1 MNCIGTYDGTIFYN
15 PANKFCIVSV
25 KTADQS
31 VPAEARSNRRYKDH
45 LIRFTAVG
53 YEIPRTDAV
62 ELELDGEWTKGKY
75 GVQLQVEQW
84 REIVPRTKN
93 GVEGYLASGLIKG
106 IGPKTAADIVERFGV
121 ATLDI
126 LEHQPERLL
135 EIRGITENKLE
146 DIRASYAENRMLQGI
161 MTLLAPFK
169 ITPKTA
175 LKIYQYFGPTSVEIL
190 EKSPFELCQ
199 ISGFGFRRVDAIV
212 QKSGGDL
219 HDPMRIKGAVFC
231 ALDEGKSKRGHLYI
245 SSEELEKSALKLL
258 NEKIPVPEL
267 RLHQQEV
274 RDMMQEMILNGA
286 IVSVKDNIYLPRV
299 FAQED
304 ETARR
309 IAQRLVAQMP
319 VEHIAPVLEQ
329 VKVEMGLRLS
339 AQQEAAVYAAFRH
352 GLSVITGSPGTGKT
366 TVLRTILEVY
376 RRLHP
381 DGKIALMAPT
391 GRASRR
397 MSESTGFEDARTL
410 HSGLGLTSEEDE
422 GSRNRKS
429 EPLSA
434 DLIIVDE
441 FSMVDMWLF
450 FVLISKVKNG
460 ARVVFI
466 GDPDQ
471 IPSVGPG
478 NVFKEMI
485 DSGVIPVTVLDVQFR
500 QAEGSRI
507 IINALKMNNGDT
519 DLLFGDDFQFISV
532 DSDEVAAEVI
542 ADLYQKKLEA
552 NHGDTD
558 MVQVLT
564 PFRQD
569 TAVGANALNKKLREL
584 VNPQVQ
590 GCLEMK
596 LGSSVFRLQDKVM
609 QLKNKEEVSNGDM
622 GIVTDI
628 YQNEDGTPTL
638 VVRFEDGRIGEYASE
653 DYGLLM
659 LAYAATIH
667 KSQGS
672 AYPSVIIPVLPCF
685 KRMLKRNIY
694 YTAVTRARC
703 EVTLVG
709 DWAAFCEAVMT
720 DDREK
725 RNTKLAYRIQQE
737 ALRIEKI
744 KSQETGADKRIAS

>member
-1 MNCIGTYDGTIFYN
+1 MIQCIPHRKIYYNDENGYTIASYKTYQTIPESAVNQSFKNGESVFTAIGTAIPFIEGIDTGLEGKWIKTSYGLQLSVTESQIFM
-15 PANKFCIVSV
+15 P
-25 KTADQS
+25 T
-31 VPAEARSNRRYKDH
+31 
-45 LIRFTAVG
+45 
-53 YEIPRTDAV
+53 
-62 ELELDGEWTKGKY
+62 TK
-75 GVQLQVEQW
+75 
-84 REIVPRTKN
+84 
-93 GVEGYLASGLIKG
+93 EGITCYLASGLIKG
-106 IGPKTAADIVERFGV
+106 IGPVTAGRIVKRFGED
-121 ATLDI
+121 TLKIFDT
-126 LEHQPERLL
+126 QPEKLL
-135 EIRGITENKLE
+135 EVKGITKSKLE
-146 DIRASYAENRMLQGI
+146 TILGSYSESRSLRELMQY
-161 MTLLAPFK
+161 LAPLK
-169 ITPKTA
+169 VGPKRVSE
-175 LKIYQYFGPTSVEIL
+175 ICDYFGSKALQIVK
-190 EKSPFELCQ
+190 EKPFRLCEL
-199 ISGFGFRRVDAIV
+199 SGFGFESADIIARRNKNFRPD
-212 QKSGGDL
+212 DTL
-219 HDPMRIKGAVFC
+219 RIKAAILQV
-231 ALDEGKSKRGHLYI
+231 LKNSEGDGHLY
-245 SSEELEKSALKLL
+245 LEGRDIVRQAAELL
-258 NEKIPVPEL
+258 NYGIYRQAVNTRLIKDIGNEMVFSDELLAAEGHYLYSMKNYMAEKMAAVHILRVMNNKQPVYDIEREL
-267 RLHQQEV
+267 DEVQGTTHMVLAKQQKEAV
-274 RDMMQEMILNGA
+274 R
-286 IVSVKDNIYLPRV
+286 RV
-299 FAQED
+299 FANS
-304 ETARR
+304 
-309 IAQRLVAQMP
+309 
-319 VEHIAPVLEQ
+319 
-329 VKVEMGLRLS
+329 LS
-339 AQQEAAVYAAFRH
+339 I
-352 GLSVITGSPGTGKT
+352 ITGGPGTGKT
-366 TVLRTILEVY
+366 TVERIILKVFEKKE
-376 RRLHP
+376 R
-381 DGKIALMAPT
+381 KKTALLCAPT
-391 GRASRR
+391 GRASRN
-397 MSESTGFEDARTL
+397 MVISTGYPAMTIHKALYITGEEEEVNLD
-410 HSGLGLTSEEDE
+410 LTEELE
-422 GSRNRKS
+422 
-429 EPLSA
+429 E

-441 FSMVDMWLF
+441 MSMVDMWLF

-628 YQNEDGTPTL
+628 YQNDDGTPTL

-737 ALRIEKI
+737 ALRIERI
-744 KSQETGADKRIAS
+744 KSQETGADKQIAS

>member
-1 MNCIGTYDGTIFYN
+1 M
-15 PANKFCIVSV
+15 
-25 KTADQS
+25 Q
-31 VPAEARSNRRYKDH
+31 
-45 LIRFTAVG
+45 
-53 YEIPRTDAV
+53 
-62 ELELDGEWTKGKY
+62 
-75 GVQLQVEQW
+75 
-84 REIVPRTKN
+84 
-93 GVEGYLASGLIKG
+93 YLAPLKV
-106 IGPKTAADIVERFGV
+106 GPKRVS
-121 ATLDI
+121 
-126 LEHQPERLL
+126 
-135 EIRGITENKLE
+135 EIC
-146 DIRASYAENRMLQGI
+146 D
-161 MTLLAPFK
+161 
-169 ITPKTA
+169 
-175 LKIYQYFGPTSVEIL
+175 YFGSKALQIVK
-190 EKSPFELCQ
+190 EKPFRLCEL
-199 ISGFGFRRVDAIV
+199 SGFGFESADIIARRNKNFRPD
-212 QKSGGDL
+212 DTL
-219 HDPMRIKGAVFC
+219 RIKAAILQV
-231 ALDEGKSKRGHLYI
+231 LKNSEGDGHLY
-245 SSEELEKSALKLL
+245 LEGRDIVRQAAELL
-258 NEKIPVPEL
+258 NYGIYRQAVNTRLIKDIGNEMVFSDELLAAEGHYLYSMKNYMAEKMAAVHILRVMNNKQPVYDIEREL
-267 RLHQQEV
+267 DEVQGTTRMVLAKQQKEAV
-274 RDMMQEMILNGA
+274 R
-286 IVSVKDNIYLPRV
+286 RV
-299 FAQED
+299 FANS
-304 ETARR
+304 
-309 IAQRLVAQMP
+309 
-319 VEHIAPVLEQ
+319 
-329 VKVEMGLRLS
+329 LS
-339 AQQEAAVYAAFRH
+339 I
-352 GLSVITGSPGTGKT
+352 ITGGPGTGKT
-366 TVLRTILEVY
+366 TVERIILKVFEKKE
-376 RRLHP
+376 R
-381 DGKIALMAPT
+381 KKTALLCAPT
-391 GRASRR
+391 GRASRN
-397 MSESTGFEDARTL
+397 MVISTGYPAMTIHKALYITGEEEEVNLD
-410 HSGLGLTSEEDE
+410 LTEELE
-422 GSRNRKS
+422 
-429 EPLSA
+429 E

-441 FSMVDMWLF
+441 MSMVDMWLF

-609 QLKNKEEVSNGDM
+609 QLKNNEEVSNGDM

>member
-1 MNCIGTYDGTIFYN
+1 MIQCIPHRKIYYNDENGYTIASYKTYQTIPESAVNQSFKNGESVFTAIGTAIPFIKGIDTGLEGKWIKTSYGLQLSVTESQIFM
-15 PANKFCIVSV
+15 P
-25 KTADQS
+25 T
-31 VPAEARSNRRYKDH
+31 
-45 LIRFTAVG
+45 
-53 YEIPRTDAV
+53 
-62 ELELDGEWTKGKY
+62 TK
-75 GVQLQVEQW
+75 
-84 REIVPRTKN
+84 
-93 GVEGYLASGLIKG
+93 EGITCYLASGLIKG
-106 IGPKTAADIVERFGV
+106 IGPVTANRIVNRFGED
-121 ATLDI
+121 TLKIFDT
-126 LEHQPERLL
+126 QPEKLL
-135 EIRGITENKLE
+135 EVKGITKSKLE
-146 DIRASYAENRMLQGI
+146 TILGSYSESRSLWELMQY
-161 MTLLAPFK
+161 LAPLK
-169 ITPKTA
+169 VGPKRVSE
-175 LKIYQYFGPTSVEIL
+175 ICDYFGSKALQIVK
-190 EKSPFELCQ
+190 EKPFRLCEL
-199 ISGFGFRRVDAIV
+199 SGFGFESVDIIARRNKNFRPD
-212 QKSGGDL
+212 DTL
-219 HDPMRIKGAVFC
+219 RIKAAILQVLSN
-231 ALDEGKSKRGHLYI
+231 AEDDGHLY
-245 SSEELEKSALKLL
+245 LEGRNIVRQAAELL
-258 NEKIPVPEL
+258 NYGIYRQAVETRLIKDIGNEMVFFDELLAAEGHYLYSMKNYTAEKMAAVHILRVMNNKQPVYDIEREL
-267 RLHQQEV
+267 DEVQGTTHMVLAKQQKEAV
-274 RDMMQEMILNGA
+274 R
-286 IVSVKDNIYLPRV
+286 RV
-299 FAQED
+299 FANS
-304 ETARR
+304 
-309 IAQRLVAQMP
+309 
-319 VEHIAPVLEQ
+319 
-329 VKVEMGLRLS
+329 LS
-339 AQQEAAVYAAFRH
+339 I
-352 GLSVITGSPGTGKT
+352 ITGGPGTGKT
-366 TVLRTILEVY
+366 TVERIILKVFEKKE
-376 RRLHP
+376 R
-381 DGKIALMAPT
+381 KKTALLCAPT
-391 GRASRR
+391 GRASHN
-397 MSESTGFEDARTL
+397 MVISTGYPAMTIHKALYITGEEEEINLD
-410 HSGLGLTSEEDE
+410 LTEELE
-422 GSRNRKS
+422 
-429 EPLSA
+429 E

-441 FSMVDMWLF
+441 MSMVDMWLF
-450 FVLISKVKNG
+450 YVLISKVKNG

-569 TAVGANALNKKLREL
+569 TAVGANSLNKKLREL
-584 VNPQVQ
+584 VNPQVP

-609 QLKNKEEVSNGDM
+609 QLKNREEVSNGDM

-628 YQNEDGTPTL
+628 YQNEDGTPAL

-694 YTAVTRARC
+694 YTAVTRAKC

-737 ALRIEKI
+737 ALRIERI
-744 KSQETGADKRIAS
+744 KSQETGADKQIAS

>member
-1 MNCIGTYDGTIFYN
+1 LIQCIPHRKIYYNDENGYTIASYKTYQTIPESAVNQSFKNGESVFTAIGTAIPFIKGIDTGLEGKWIKTSYGLQLSVTESQIFM
-15 PANKFCIVSV
+15 P
-25 KTADQS
+25 T
-31 VPAEARSNRRYKDH
+31 
-45 LIRFTAVG
+45 
-53 YEIPRTDAV
+53 
-62 ELELDGEWTKGKY
+62 TK
-75 GVQLQVEQW
+75 
-84 REIVPRTKN
+84 
-93 GVEGYLASGLIKG
+93 EGITCYLASGLIKG
-106 IGPKTAADIVERFGV
+106 IGPVTANRIVNRFGED
-121 ATLDI
+121 TLKIFDT
-126 LEHQPERLL
+126 QPEKLL
-135 EIRGITENKLE
+135 EVKGITKSKLE
-146 DIRASYAENRMLQGI
+146 TILGSYSESRSLRELMQY
-161 MTLLAPFK
+161 LAPLK
-169 ITPKTA
+169 VGPKRVSE
-175 LKIYQYFGPTSVEIL
+175 ICDYFGSKALQIVK
-190 EKSPFELCQ
+190 EKPFRLCEL
-199 ISGFGFRRVDAIV
+199 SGFGFESVDIIARRNKNFRPD
-212 QKSGGDL
+212 DTL
-219 HDPMRIKGAVFC
+219 RIKAAILQVLSN
-231 ALDEGKSKRGHLYI
+231 AEDDGHLY
-245 SSEELEKSALKLL
+245 LEGRNIVRQAAELL
-258 NEKIPVPEL
+258 NYGIYRQAVETRLIKDIGNEMVFFDELLAAEGHYLYSMKNYTAEKMAAVHILRVMNNKQPVYDIEREL
-267 RLHQQEV
+267 DEVQGTTHMVLAKQQKEAV
-274 RDMMQEMILNGA
+274 R
-286 IVSVKDNIYLPRV
+286 RV
-299 FAQED
+299 FANS
-304 ETARR
+304 
-309 IAQRLVAQMP
+309 
-319 VEHIAPVLEQ
+319 
-329 VKVEMGLRLS
+329 LS
-339 AQQEAAVYAAFRH
+339 I
-352 GLSVITGSPGTGKT
+352 ITGGPGTGKT
-366 TVLRTILEVY
+366 TVERIILKVFEKKE
-376 RRLHP
+376 R
-381 DGKIALMAPT
+381 KKTALLCAPT
-391 GRASRR
+391 GRASHN
-397 MSESTGFEDARTL
+397 MVISTGYPAMTIHKALYITGEEEEINLD
-410 HSGLGLTSEEDE
+410 LTEELE
-422 GSRNRKS
+422 
-429 EPLSA
+429 E

-441 FSMVDMWLF
+441 MSMVDMWLF
-450 FVLISKVKNG
+450 YVLISKVKNG

-519 DLLFGDDFQFISV
+519 ELLFGDDFQFISV

-569 TAVGANALNKKLREL
+569 TAVGANSLNKKLREL
-584 VNPQVQ
+584 VNPQVP

-609 QLKNKEEVSNGDM
+609 QLKNREEVSNGDM

-628 YQNEDGTPTL
+628 YQNEDGTPAL

-694 YTAVTRARC
+694 YTAVTRAKC

-737 ALRIEKI
+737 ALRIERI
-744 KSQETGADKRIAS
+744 KSQETGADKQIAS

>member
-1 MNCIGTYDGTIFYN
+1 MIQCIPHRKIYYNDENGYTIASYKTYQTIPESAVNQSFKNGESVFTAIGTAIPFIKGIDTGLEGKWIKTSYGLQLSVTESQIFM
-15 PANKFCIVSV
+15 P
-25 KTADQS
+25 T
-31 VPAEARSNRRYKDH
+31 
-45 LIRFTAVG
+45 
-53 YEIPRTDAV
+53 
-62 ELELDGEWTKGKY
+62 TK
-75 GVQLQVEQW
+75 
-84 REIVPRTKN
+84 
-93 GVEGYLASGLIKG
+93 EGITCYLASGLIKG
-106 IGPKTAADIVERFGV
+106 IGPVTANRIVNRFGED
-121 ATLDI
+121 TLKIFDT
-126 LEHQPERLL
+126 QPEKLL
-135 EIRGITENKLE
+135 EVKGITKSKLE
-146 DIRASYAENRMLQGI
+146 TILGSYSESRSLRELMQY
-161 MTLLAPFK
+161 LAPLK
-169 ITPKTA
+169 VGPKRVSE
-175 LKIYQYFGPTSVEIL
+175 ICDYFGSKALQIVK
-190 EKSPFELCQ
+190 EKPFRLCEL
-199 ISGFGFRRVDAIV
+199 SGFGFESVDIIARRNKNFRPD
-212 QKSGGDL
+212 DTL
-219 HDPMRIKGAVFC
+219 RIKAAILQVLSN
-231 ALDEGKSKRGHLYI
+231 AEDDGHLY
-245 SSEELEKSALKLL
+245 LEGRNIVRQAAELL
-258 NEKIPVPEL
+258 NYGIYRQAVETRLIKDIGNEMVFFDELLAAEGHYLYSMKNYTAEKMAAVHILRVMNNKQPVYDIEREL
-267 RLHQQEV
+267 DEVQGTTHMVLAKQQKEAV
-274 RDMMQEMILNGA
+274 R
-286 IVSVKDNIYLPRV
+286 RV
-299 FAQED
+299 FANS
-304 ETARR
+304 
-309 IAQRLVAQMP
+309 
-319 VEHIAPVLEQ
+319 
-329 VKVEMGLRLS
+329 LS
-339 AQQEAAVYAAFRH
+339 I
-352 GLSVITGSPGTGKT
+352 ITGGPGTGKT
-366 TVLRTILEVY
+366 TVERIILKVFEKKE
-376 RRLHP
+376 R
-381 DGKIALMAPT
+381 KKTALLCAPT
-391 GRASRR
+391 GRASHN
-397 MSESTGFEDARTL
+397 MVISTGYPAMTIHKALYITGEEEEINLD
-410 HSGLGLTSEEDE
+410 LTEELE
-422 GSRNRKS
+422 
-429 EPLSA
+429 E

-441 FSMVDMWLF
+441 MSMVDMWLF
-450 FVLISKVKNG
+450 YVLISKVKNG

-569 TAVGANALNKKLREL
+569 TAVGANSLNKKLREL
-584 VNPQVQ
+584 VNPQVP

-609 QLKNKEEVSNGDM
+609 QLKNREEVSNGDM

-628 YQNEDGTPTL
+628 YQNEDGTPAL

-694 YTAVTRARC
+694 YTAVTRAKC

>member
-1 MNCIGTYDGTIFYN
+1 MIQCIPHRKIYYNDENGYTIASYKTYQTIPESAVNQSFKSGESVFTAIGTAIPFIEGIDTGLEGKWIKTSYGLQLSVTESQIFM
-15 PANKFCIVSV
+15 P
-25 KTADQS
+25 T
-31 VPAEARSNRRYKDH
+31 
-45 LIRFTAVG
+45 
-53 YEIPRTDAV
+53 
-62 ELELDGEWTKGKY
+62 TK
-75 GVQLQVEQW
+75 
-84 REIVPRTKN
+84 
-93 GVEGYLASGLIKG
+93 EGITCYLASGLIKG
-106 IGPKTAADIVERFGV
+106 IGPVTAGRIVNRFGED
-121 ATLDI
+121 TLKIFDT
-126 LEHQPERLL
+126 QPEKLL
-135 EIRGITENKLE
+135 EVKGITKSKLE
-146 DIRASYAENRMLQGI
+146 TILGSYSESRSLRELMQY
-161 MTLLAPFK
+161 LAP
-169 ITPKTA
+169 
-175 LKIYQYFGPTSVEIL
+175 LKIGPKRVAEICDYFGSKALQIVK
-190 EKSPFELCQ
+190 EKPFRLCEL
-199 ISGFGFRRVDAIV
+199 SGFGFESVDIIARRNKNFRPD
-212 QKSGGDL
+212 DTL
-219 HDPMRIKGAVFC
+219 RIKAAILQVLSN
-231 ALDEGKSKRGHLYI
+231 AEDDGHLY
-245 SSEELEKSALKLL
+245 LEGRNIVRQAAELL
-258 NEKIPVPEL
+258 NYGIYRQAVETRLIKDIGNEMVFSDELLAAEGHYLYSMKNYMAEKMAAVHILRVMNNKQPVYDIEREL
-267 RLHQQEV
+267 DEVQGTTHMVLAKQQKEAV
-274 RDMMQEMILNGA
+274 RC
-286 IVSVKDNIYLPRV
+286 V
-299 FAQED
+299 FANS
-304 ETARR
+304 
-309 IAQRLVAQMP
+309 
-319 VEHIAPVLEQ
+319 
-329 VKVEMGLRLS
+329 LS
-339 AQQEAAVYAAFRH
+339 I
-352 GLSVITGSPGTGKT
+352 ITGGPGTGKT
-366 TVLRTILEVY
+366 TVERIILKVFEKKE
-376 RRLHP
+376 R
-381 DGKIALMAPT
+381 KKTALLCAPT
-391 GRASRR
+391 GRASHN
-397 MSESTGFEDARTL
+397 MVISTGYPAMTIHKALYITGEEEEVNLD
-410 HSGLGLTSEEDE
+410 LTEELE
-422 GSRNRKS
+422 
-429 EPLSA
+429 E

-441 FSMVDMWLF
+441 MSMVDMWLF

-569 TAVGANALNKKLREL
+569 TAVGANALNEKLREL
-584 VNPQVQ
+584 VNPQVP

-638 VVRFEDGRIGEYASE
+638 VVQFEDGRNGEYASE

-694 YTAVTRARC
+694 YTAVTRAKC

-744 KSQETGADKRIAS
+744 KSQETGADKQIAS

>member
-1 MNCIGTYDGTIFYN
+1 MIQCIPHRKIYYNDENGYTIASYKTYQTIPESAVNQSFKSGESVFTAIGTAIPFIEGIDTGLEGKWIKTSYGLQLSVTESQIFM
-15 PANKFCIVSV
+15 P
-25 KTADQS
+25 T
-31 VPAEARSNRRYKDH
+31 
-45 LIRFTAVG
+45 
-53 YEIPRTDAV
+53 
-62 ELELDGEWTKGKY
+62 TK
-75 GVQLQVEQW
+75 
-84 REIVPRTKN
+84 
-93 GVEGYLASGLIKG
+93 EGITCYLASGLIKG
-106 IGPKTAADIVERFGV
+106 IGPVTAGRIVKRFGED
-121 ATLDI
+121 TLKIFDT
-126 LEHQPERLL
+126 QPEKLL
-135 EIRGITENKLE
+135 EVKGITKSKLE
-146 DIRASYAENRMLQGI
+146 TILGSYSESRSLRELMQY
-161 MTLLAPFK
+161 LAPLK
-169 ITPKTA
+169 VGPKRVSE
-175 LKIYQYFGPTSVEIL
+175 ICDYFGSKALQIVK
-190 EKSPFELCQ
+190 EKPFRLCEL
-199 ISGFGFRRVDAIV
+199 SGFGFESVDIIARRNKNFRPD
-212 QKSGGDL
+212 DTL
-219 HDPMRIKGAVFC
+219 RIKAAILQVLSN
-231 ALDEGKSKRGHLYI
+231 AEDDGHLY
-245 SSEELEKSALKLL
+245 LEGRNIVRQAAELL
-258 NEKIPVPEL
+258 NYGIYRQAVETRLIKDIGNEMVFFDELLAAEGHYLYSMKNYTAEKMAAVHILRVMNNKQPVYDIEREL
-267 RLHQQEV
+267 DEVQGTTHMVLAKQQKEAV
-274 RDMMQEMILNGA
+274 R
-286 IVSVKDNIYLPRV
+286 RV
-299 FAQED
+299 FANS
-304 ETARR
+304 
-309 IAQRLVAQMP
+309 
-319 VEHIAPVLEQ
+319 
-329 VKVEMGLRLS
+329 LS
-339 AQQEAAVYAAFRH
+339 I
-352 GLSVITGSPGTGKT
+352 ITGGPGTGKT
-366 TVLRTILEVY
+366 TVERIILKVFEKKE
-376 RRLHP
+376 R
-381 DGKIALMAPT
+381 KKTALLCAPT
-391 GRASRR
+391 GRASRN
-397 MSESTGFEDARTL
+397 MVLSTGYPAMTIHKALYITGEEEEVNLD
-410 HSGLGLTSEEDE
+410 LTEELE
-422 GSRNRKS
+422 
-429 EPLSA
+429 E

-441 FSMVDMWLF
+441 MSMVDMWLF